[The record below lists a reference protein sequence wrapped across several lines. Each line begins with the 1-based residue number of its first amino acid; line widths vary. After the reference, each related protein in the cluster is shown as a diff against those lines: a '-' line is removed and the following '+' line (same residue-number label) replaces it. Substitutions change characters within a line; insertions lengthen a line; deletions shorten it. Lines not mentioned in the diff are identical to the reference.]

1 MYLAQANVGWL
12 VETSGVI
19 RMKNLVVIGY
29 VAACL
34 SLVGCNLNKIQKVDE
49 VESTETASSNLG
61 ASLAQSALNGSQ
73 GYSAGRCYEFVWG
86 ALRRVIGYKIE
97 DTSVPETSA
106 YQFGDW
112 ADRNPND
119 LARIFQLK
127 KSSVYPEKAPL
138 GTVIVWNPG
147 QCGYNGTHGHIE
159 IAVGGGRACSDFCG
173 YIKTTCAVPRVYIPS
188 SSSSLSF
195 SSAEVAAKAPL
206 ICGPKMI
213 SICIQSKGGVAAC
226 NRKYACKG

>member
-1 MYLAQANVGWL
+1 MLDLKGVLHMNHFVKIGFLAGL
-12 VETSGVI
+12 ITLG
-19 RMKNLVVIGY
+19 
-29 VAACL
+29 
-34 SLVGCNLNKIQKVDE
+34 GCNLYNSKKIEE
-49 VESTETASSNLG
+49 VESSETASSNLG
-61 ASLAQSALNGSQ
+61 RSLAQSALNGSQ

-97 DTSVPETSA
+97 NTSVPERSA

-119 LARIFQLK
+119 LARVFQLK
-127 KSSVYPEKAPL
+127 KSSVYPENAPL
-138 GTVIVWNPG
+138 GSVIVWSPG
-147 QCGYNGTHGHIE
+147 QCGYNATHGHIE

-173 YIKTTCAVPRVYIPS
+173 QIKTTCAAPRVYVPS
-188 SSSSLSF
+188 SFSSLSF

-213 SICIQSKGGVAAC
+213 SICIQSKGGTAAC
-226 NRKYACKG
+226 NRKYACKS

>member
-1 MYLAQANVGWL
+1 
-12 VETSGVI
+12 
-19 RMKNLVVIGY
+19 MKNFVMIGFL
-29 VAACL
+29 ATL
-34 SLVGCNLNKIQKVDE
+34 MTLEGCHFYNSKKVED
-49 VESTETASSNLG
+49 VESSETASSNLG
-61 ASLAQSALNGSQ
+61 NSLAQSALNGSQ

-97 DTSVPETSA
+97 DTAVPETSA

-119 LARIFQLK
+119 LARVFQLK
-127 KSSVYPEKAPL
+127 KSSVYPENAPL
-138 GTVIVWNPG
+138 GSVIVWNPG
-147 QCGYNGTHGHIE
+147 QCGYNATHGHIE

-173 YIKTTCAVPRVYIPS
+173 QIKTTCAMPRVYVPS
-188 SSSSLSF
+188 TSSSLSF
-195 SSAEVAAKAPL
+195 SSAEVAAKTPL

-226 NRKYACKG
+226 KRKYSCKS